1 MYANFEQIA
10 GVPLWEKVK
19 VPALAIRDERST
31 RFTPEVLAEIRAR
44 APQVQMAEV
53 SASDHHFTLDN
64 PRGFVNVVQKFLRT

>member
-1 MYANFEQIA
+1 MESVYE
-10 GVPLWEKVK
+10 L
-19 VPALAIRDERST
+19 
-31 RFTPEVLAEIRAR
+31 R